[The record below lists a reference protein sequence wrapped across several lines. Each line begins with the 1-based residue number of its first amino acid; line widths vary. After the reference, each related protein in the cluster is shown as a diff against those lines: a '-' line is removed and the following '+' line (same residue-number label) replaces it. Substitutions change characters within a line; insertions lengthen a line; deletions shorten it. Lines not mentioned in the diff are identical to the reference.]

1 MSGWK
6 AKRFWTKAVVQQ
18 VDGGFAVTLDGRPVK
33 TPAKTPLVVPT
44 PGLAQ
49 EIAAEWDAQTGL
61 VKPDTMP
68 FTRMANSALDKVAP
82 QTDAVVDMLAAYGET
97 DLLCYRATDPP
108 ALVARQDAAW
118 NPLLDWARATFDAP
132 LRSVPG
138 VMFIEQDTGALAR
151 LHAAVAAQT
160 AFQIAAFHDL
170 VAISGS
176 LVLGLAVTRGRLDP
190 GAAFDL
196 SRIDEHWQSELWGVD
211 EDAAVLEAMKKQ
223 AFGLAARFH
232 ALCD

>member
-6 AKRFWTKAVVQQ
+6 AKRFWTEAVVQQ
-18 VDGGFAVTLDGRPVK
+18 VDGGFAVTLDGRSVK

-118 NPLLDWARATFDAP
+118 NPLLDWARATLDAP

-138 VMFIEQDTGALAR
+138 VMFIEQDAGALAR

-190 GAAFDL
+190 DAAFDL